1 MFNLTVE
8 DASKRLG
15 VGRARVNQLIRSGM
29 LAAEKVG
36 GIWLIDEQSVE
47 ARRNAAP
54 KAGRPPAS
62 SSKGDVGRYVLMNRT
77 HEVLSFRYDEAAG
90 AFVDAGDIVDP
101 ARAPLGMISPR
112 GRKVSK
118 DALSFWWKHRCIPG
132 TREGI
137 DAKLAELGVDS
148 PARIPFKSL
157 GLSLSDQYW
166 IRPENCEIAWEDVN
180 YFDNDFCEMRSG
192 RGWLDGVGLD
202 YPDNTSEGELPK
214 KWVCDGAK
222 RLLVKG
228 GSVLNQE
235 PFNEAAASALY
246 SRLLAP
252 DEYVKYRLESR
263 AGGAV
268 CICENFVGSTEEYI
282 PAYYVRQTMRQPNH
296 RNDYQ
301 HYLECCSALDAERV
315 EIALSKM
322 IVCDDILGNS
332 DRHWRNFGLVRDV
345 ETLRYRIAPLF
356 DTGGS
361 LWCSSTLESLRAHD
375 FSFTTKPFYEDAN
388 RQLRLVNDYS
398 WFDPAALEGFADE
411 LSAILSD
418 NPALAE
424 RVDYICC
431 AVQKRIDRIV
441 RML

>member
-1 MFNLTVE
+1 
-8 DASKRLG
+8 
-15 VGRARVNQLIRSGM
+15 
-29 LAAEKVG
+29 
-36 GIWLIDEQSVE
+36 
-47 ARRNAAP
+47 
-54 KAGRPPAS
+54 
-62 SSKGDVGRYVLMNRT
+62 MNRT

-202 YPDNTSEGELPK
+202 SPDNTSEGELPK

-268 CICENFVGSTEEYI
+268 CICENFVGST
-282 PAYYVRQTMRQPNH
+282 VVLN
-296 RNDYQ
+296 
-301 HYLECCSALDAERV
+301 
-315 EIALSKM
+315 
-322 IVCDDILGNS
+322 
-332 DRHWRNFGLVRDV
+332 
-345 ETLRYRIAPLF
+345 
-356 DTGGS
+356 
-361 LWCSSTLESLRAHD
+361 
-375 FSFTTKPFYEDAN
+375 
-388 RQLRLVNDYS
+388 
-398 WFDPAALEGFADE
+398 
-411 LSAILSD
+411 
-418 NPALAE
+418 
-424 RVDYICC
+424 
-431 AVQKRIDRIV
+431 
-441 RML
+441 